1 MIALYKA
8 VVNALSEVTNLGGTK
23 MTNSIATV
31 GNEKETQK
39 EARLWQAVIVSTVE
53 EWVSGP
59 LRRSREAE
67 QFLFSDNADFRLVCE
82 SAGIDAEALRQR
94 LTKFRDRS
102 VARPAALIAA

>member
-1 MIALYKA
+1 MA
-8 VVNALSEVTNLGGTK
+8 
-23 MTNSIATV
+23 NSVATV
-31 GNEKETQK
+31 GKEQETSK

-67 QFLFSDNADFRLVCE
+67 KFLFSDNADFRLVCE
-82 SAGIDAEALRQR
+82 SAGMDVEALRQR

-102 VARPAALIAA
+102 VARPDVRIAA